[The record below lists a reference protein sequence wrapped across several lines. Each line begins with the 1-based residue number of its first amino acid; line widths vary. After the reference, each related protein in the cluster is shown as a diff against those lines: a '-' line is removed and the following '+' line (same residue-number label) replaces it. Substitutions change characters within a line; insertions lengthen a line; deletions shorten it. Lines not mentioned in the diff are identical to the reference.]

1 MKNSRAFRRFASVA
15 TASLLAACMAVP
27 MAATNVSAASITITG
42 ISAEVTHTFEVYQ
55 VFTGD
60 LDNNG
65 ILSNMKWGS
74 GVTKYDGIDVTAGA
88 AVTETIITEITEGK
102 NATATVAKLT
112 LGTVSKTVTST
123 NNRTAVID
131 DLDDG
136 YYVVKDTTNL
146 AGQNDANSTWIVQVA
161 GNASVE
167 IKNALPTV
175 EKQVSSG
182 ENFADFADYAIN
194 ETFQFK
200 LTAEI
205 PNDPDL
211 AAYEK
216 YALTFTD
223 TLSAGITFD
232 GIASVTVNDNSI
244 AATDYTVSSVSNE
257 GLFTVAITDLI
268 PLLEEGDTL
277 GNDTVVVTYNA
288 HLNENAAVNNATGT
302 TTNKNDVTLTY
313 TNSPDSTGEGTTG
326 TTPSDSAWVF
336 TYQVN
341 NTKYANSVADANKL
355 AGAGFT
361 LYKGNT
367 AIKLIDNGD
376 GSYTVADQSLEQ
388 GVITEMTSFTGGI
401 FNIKGLDAGE
411 YTLKETSTPA
421 GYNTCAD
428 TKIVIDA
435 TLANGDNGPVATL
448 SADSNMDNNIINK
461 SGSSLPSTGG
471 IGTTVFYL
479 AGGIM
484 VAVAGIYLISKK
496 RMNNVQD

>member
-205 PNDPDL
+205 PNDLDL

-232 GIASVTVNDNSI
+232 GIASVTVNGKSI
-244 AATDYTVSSVSNE
+244 DTTDYTVSGVSNE
-257 GLFTVAITDLI
+257 GLFTIAITDLI

-288 HLNENAAVNNATGT
+288 HLNEYAAVNNATGT

-341 NTKYANSVADANKL
+341 NKKYANSVADGNEL

-361 LYKGNT
+361 LYKENT

-388 GVITEMTSFTGGI
+388 GVITEMTSNAGGI

-428 TKIVIDA
+428 TTIVIDA
-435 TLANGDNGPVATL
+435 TLANGVNGPVATL
-448 SADSNMDNNIINK
+448 SAGSNMDNNIINK